1 MVLRGRGA
9 FLQKGPSPPKLPERL
24 APPAPK
30 AFPCGL
36 QTDSGCARAGPTKT
50 VPADGGMK
58 RSGKPKRGTWAY
70 PELKNAQG
78 TKKNGRHCS
87 GDWL

>member
-9 FLQKGPSPPKLPERL
+9 ILKKGPSPPKLPERL

-36 QTDSGCARAGPTKT
+36 QTDSG
-50 VPADGGMK
+50 
-58 RSGKPKRGTWAY
+58 
-70 PELKNAQG
+70 
-78 TKKNGRHCS
+78 
-87 GDWL
+87 

>member
-9 FLQKGPSPPKLPERL
+9 FLQKGPSPPKLPERGL
-24 APPAPK
+24 AK
-30 AFPCGL
+30 AFP
-36 QTDSGCARAGPTKT
+36 
-50 VPADGGMK
+50 VDGGMK
-58 RSGKPKRGTWAY
+58 RSRKPKRGTWAY

>member
-9 FLQKGPSPPKLPERL
+9 FLKKGPSPLKLPERL

-36 QTDSGCARAGPTKT
+36 QTDSGAGRADQNLP
-50 VPADGGMK
+50 GGWGDEALRK
-58 RSGKPKRGTWAY
+58 
-70 PELKNAQG
+70 AQEG
-78 TKKNGRHCS
+78 NVGIPRN
-87 GDWL
+87 

>member
-9 FLQKGPSPPKLPERL
+9 FLKKGPSPPNLPERL

-36 QTDSGCARAGPTKT
+36 QTDSG
-50 VPADGGMK
+50 
-58 RSGKPKRGTWAY
+58 
-70 PELKNAQG
+70 
-78 TKKNGRHCS
+78 
-87 GDWL
+87 